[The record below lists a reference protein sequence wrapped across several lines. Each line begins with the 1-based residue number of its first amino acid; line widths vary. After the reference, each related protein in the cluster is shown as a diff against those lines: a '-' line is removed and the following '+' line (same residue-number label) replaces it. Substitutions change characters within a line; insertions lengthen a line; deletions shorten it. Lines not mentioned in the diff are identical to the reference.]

1 MSQQPPPPAASRRR
15 PRALIFSLILVIV
28 AASFAVGVGVTGLL
42 AEDEAATGRALRT
55 STDTAGVT
63 TTTPAPAPV
72 VAVDRDTRF
81 GLLDE
86 VYEILN
92 QEFVEPDAIDLVRLR
107 VAAIDGVVDALND
120 PHSVYLDE
128 ETFRMSS
135 EDISGAFE
143 GIGATVQQEG
153 DEIVITGTFRGS
165 PAEAAGIRAGDAI
178 LFVDGESTAGW
189 SLQFAVSVIRGERGT
204 PVELVVR
211 HRNDEEETITVIRD
225 RIIVPS
231 VQSFQIEDRAG
242 NPVTDIGFVLI
253 SQYTAN
259 TRNELIP
266 LLEATHA
273 AGLTQIIIDLR
284 GNPGGLLTATVDT
297 TGEFLDG
304 GLVLTEVD
312 RDGETHDFFADS
324 GGEGLGL
331 EIVVLVNGGS
341 ASGSE
346 VMAAALRDY
355 GRAVVIGEQTLGK
368 GTVNIPRRLS
378 DGSVLYV
385 SIARWLTPAGD
396 LLEGVG
402 VIPDIIVE
410 PTDEDFEQRRDVAL
424 YAAIEYLR
432 GEPTPAPAADDG
444 LGSDEE
450 PVAEDDGADADEEAD
465 ADDGQSDAEDAED
478 AEAADDEE

>member
-1 MSQQPPPPAASRRR
+1 MSQQPPASAVSRRR

-42 AEDEAATGRALRT
+42 AEDDPVTVRALRT
-55 STDTAGVT
+55 STDTGEVIT
-63 TTTPAPAPV
+63 VAPAPV
-72 VAVDRDTRF
+72 VSVDRDTRF

-92 QEFVEPDAIDLVRLR
+92 REFVEPDAVDLVRLR
-107 VAAIDGVVDALND
+107 VAAIDGVIEALND
-120 PHSVYLDE
+120 PHSVYIDE

-143 GIGATVQQEG
+143 GIGATVQLEG
-153 DEIVITGTFRGS
+153 EEIVITGTFRGS

-211 HRNDEEETITVIRD
+211 HRNDEEEVITVIRD

-242 NPVTDIGFVLI
+242 NPVTDIGFALI

-284 GNPGGLLTATVDT
+284 GNPGGLVTATVDT
-297 TGEFLDG
+297 TGEFIDG

-312 RDGETHDFFADS
+312 RDGETREFFAER

-331 EIVVLVNGGS
+331 EIVLLVNGGS

-346 VMAAALRDY
+346 VMAAALRDH

-385 SIARWLTPAGD
+385 SIARWLTPSGD
-396 LLEGVG
+396 LLEGIG

-432 GEPTPAPAADDG
+432 GEATPAPAADDG
-444 LGSDEE
+444 LSDEQPTADE
-450 PVAEDDGADADEEAD
+450 DDAAEDE
-465 ADDGQSDAEDAED
+465 QSDTGEES
-478 AEAADDEE
+478 ADDEEPSSDDE